1 MTLRNAYAAMFAA
14 LALLALAVLAGGQR
28 QAFADQV
35 TPVPVNPCEDVF
47 PHIPNMPG
55 CGEDGGDDD
64 DNGEIENPPV
74 NPCDDIFPH
83 IPNMPEC
90 NDDGDNGGG
99 GEEPTDVCPNIE
111 GDQASVPEGKVLENG
126 QCVDAPSTGGG
137 GGSGGGSGGGGGGGG
152 GGGSVLGTTT
162 AAACEKYISTFMR
175 RGQVNDAEQVKRV
188 QGILKMFEGADVE
201 ETGEYDEKSEAAIKA
216 FQLKYADEV
225 LTPWGIQAPT
235 GYVFLTTRKK
245 LNEVY
250 CKNTLAFPLTEEEQ
264 GHIDLVKKASVKVP
278 TAAKPAAAAAT
289 QPKPTEVEKAT
300 STPASS
306 EETSTPVK
314 GNRIKDFF
322 RRLFDRLR

>member
-1 MTLRNAYAAMFAA
+1 MTLRNAYAVMFAA
-14 LALLALAVLAGGQR
+14 LALLALWVLVGGQR
-28 QAFADQV
+28 PAFADQV

-55 CGEDGGDDD
+55 CGEDGDDES
-64 DNGEIENPPV
+64 EIENPPV

-90 NDDGDNGGG
+90 DDDGGNGG
-99 GEEPTDVCPNIE
+99 GEEPIDVCLNIE

-126 QCVDAPSTGGG
+126 QCVDAPSNGGGGNNNGG
-137 GGSGGGSGGGGGGGG
+137 GGSSGGGGGGGG
-152 GGGSVLGTTT
+152 GTVLGTTT
-162 AAACEKYISTFMR
+162 AAACEQYISTFMR
-175 RGQVNDAEQVKRV
+175 RGQVNDPEQVKRV
-188 QGILKMFEGADVE
+188 QGILKMFEGADLE

-225 LTPWGIQAPT
+225 LTPWGIQQPT

-250 CKNTLAFPLTEEEQ
+250 CKNTVAFPLTAEEQ
-264 GHIDLVKKASVKVP
+264 GHIELVKRGTVVKP
-278 TAAKPAAAAAT
+278 AAPAAAAPARAPQQAEAPKVETAT
-289 QPKPTEVEKAT
+289 TAPE
-300 STPASS
+300 STDA
-306 EETSTPVK
+306 ETPVR

-322 RRLFDRLR
+322 RRLFDRFR